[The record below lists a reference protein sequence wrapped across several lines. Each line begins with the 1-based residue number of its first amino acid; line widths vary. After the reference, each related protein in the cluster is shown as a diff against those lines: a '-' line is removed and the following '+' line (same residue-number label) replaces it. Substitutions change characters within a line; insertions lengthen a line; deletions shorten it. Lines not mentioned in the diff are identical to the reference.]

1 MSPGMCAC
9 RDTDPACP
17 RVLGAPRERVC
28 IFSVPGAVVMI
39 SPGVTA
45 TTSGVDPT
53 DGVRSQRQGNE
64 FFLLFFPPDPELT
77 SHIWAAHAVS
87 LSAVEQKAVLVG
99 SARTTSW
106 STGLE
111 LHLRVTPR

>member
-1 MSPGMCAC
+1 MPPGMCAC

-28 IFSVPGAVVMI
+28 TGIFSVPGAVVMI

-53 DGVRSQRQGNE
+53 DGVNGCDGGTGER
-64 FFLLFFPPDPELT
+64 
-77 SHIWAAHAVS
+77 
-87 LSAVEQKAVLVG
+87 KVG
-99 SARTTSW
+99 FI
-106 STGLE
+106 
-111 LHLRVTPR
+111 

>member
-53 DGVRSQRQGNE
+53 DGVNGCDGGGEEGGKIEVPTRKKNY
-64 FFLLFFPPDPELT
+64 
-77 SHIWAAHAVS
+77 
-87 LSAVEQKAVLVG
+87 G
-99 SARTTSW
+99 SEALGRGS
-106 STGLE
+106 GLA
-111 LHLRVTPR
+111 LAWT

>member
-1 MSPGMCAC
+1 MSSGMCAC

-53 DGVRSQRQGNE
+53 DGVNGKEMS
-64 FFLLFFPPDPELT
+64 FFAFFPPCQRALIR
-77 SHIWAAHAVS
+77 S
-87 LSAVEQKAVLVG
+87 
-99 SARTTSW
+99 
-106 STGLE
+106 
-111 LHLRVTPR
+111 